1 MNDDMIFDI
10 IGLIGVALILV
21 VYGLV
26 HADRVDVKKVGFS
39 VLNAIGAA
47 LILISLYNNF
57 NLASVTI
64 EVAWMLISFYGIYA
78 ALKRGKHD

>member
-1 MNDDMIFDI
+1 MIFDI

-26 HADRVDVKKVGFS
+26 HADRMDVKKVSFS
-39 VLNAIGAA
+39 MLNAVGAG
-47 LILISLYNNF
+47 LILISLYVDF
-57 NLASVTI
+57 NLSAVTI

-78 ALKRGKHD
+78 ALKRNKT

>member
-1 MNDDMIFDI
+1 MIFDI

-26 HADRVDVKKVGFS
+26 HADRMDVKKMAFS
-39 VLNAIGAA
+39 VLNAFGAG
-47 LILISLYNNF
+47 LILISLTQDF
-57 NLASVTI
+57 NLSAVAI

-78 ALKRGKHD
+78 AFKRNRT